1 MVLLWME
8 FRRTE
13 MASPGQFFSRIFFW
27 SYERGSW
34 QYDLAVIAIL
44 VFVLLTPG
52 RWFHD
57 QPTREVPTASAQIEL
72 LNQSGNRQIYKVD
85 ARILTPPEQMPQLQN
100 ELHRAL
106 QKAQSSLQNGRFEI
120 TNVEAV
126 RDAQGAV
133 IAYQVTLHKK

>member
-1 MVLLWME
+1 
-8 FRRTE
+8 
-13 MASPGQFFSRIFFW
+13 MASPGQIFSRIFFW

-44 VFVLLTPG
+44 IFVLLTPG

-57 QPTREVPTASAQIEL
+57 QPTRTLPSAAAQVEL
-72 LNQSGNRQIYKVD
+72 LKETGSQQIYKVD
-85 ARILTPPEQMPQLQN
+85 AGMLTPPEQMPQLQN

-106 QKAQSSLQNGRFEI
+106 QKAQASLQNGRFEI
-120 TNVEAV
+120 TNVEAI
-126 RDAQGAV
+126 RDDKGSV

>member
-1 MVLLWME
+1 
-8 FRRTE
+8 
-13 MASPGQFFSRIFFW
+13 MASPGHFFSRIFFW

-34 QYDLAVIAIL
+34 QYDLAVIAI
-44 VFVLLTPG
+44 VIFVLVTPS

-57 QPTREVPTASAQIEL
+57 QPTREAFSTSVQVEL
-72 LNQSGNRQIYKVD
+72 LNESGNQQTYKVD

-106 QKAQSSLQNGRFEI
+106 QKRQSSLQNGRFEI
-120 TNVEAV
+120 NNVEAV
-126 RDAQGAV
+126 RDAEGAV

>member
-1 MVLLWME
+1 
-8 FRRTE
+8 
-13 MASPGQFFSRIFFW
+13 MASPGQFLSRIFFW

-44 VFVLLTPG
+44 IFVLLTPG

-57 QPTREVPTASAQIEL
+57 QPTREVPAASAQVEL
-72 LNQSGNRQIYKVD
+72 VKETGNQQTYKVD
-85 ARILTPPEQMPQLQN
+85 ARILTPPERMPQLQN

-106 QKAQSSLQNGRFEI
+106 QKAESSLQNGRFEI
-120 TNVEAV
+120 TDVEAV

>member
-1 MVLLWME
+1 ML
-8 FRRTE
+8 
-13 MASPGQFFSRIFFW
+13 SPGHFFSRIFFW

-34 QYDLAVIAIL
+34 QYDLAVIAIV

-57 QPTREVPTASAQIEL
+57 QPTRAVPSSSAQIEL
-72 LNQSGNRQIYKVD
+72 LNETGSQQIYKVD
-85 ARILTPPEQMPQLQN
+85 ASILTPPEQMPQLQN
-100 ELHRAL
+100 ELHRRL

>member
-1 MVLLWME
+1 
-8 FRRTE
+8 
-13 MASPGQFFSRIFFW
+13 MASPGQIFSRIFFW

-44 VFVLLTPG
+44 IFVLLTPG

-57 QPTREVPTASAQIEL
+57 QPTRTVPSAAAHVEL
-72 LNQSGNRQIYKVD
+72 LKETGSQQIYKVD
-85 ARILTPPEQMPQLQN
+85 AGMLTPPEQMPQLQN

-106 QKAQSSLQNGRFEI
+106 QKAQTSLQNGRFEI
-120 TNVEAV
+120 TNVEAI
-126 RDAQGAV
+126 RDDQGSV

>member
-1 MVLLWME
+1 
-8 FRRTE
+8 
-13 MASPGQFFSRIFFW
+13 MASPGQFLSRIFFW

-44 VFVLLTPG
+44 IFVLLTPG

-57 QPTREVPTASAQIEL
+57 QPTREVPAASAQVEL
-72 LNQSGNRQIYKVD
+72 VKETGNQQTYKVD
-85 ARILTPPEQMPQLQN
+85 ARILTPPERMPQLQS

-106 QKAQSSLQNGRFEI
+106 QKAESSLQSGRFEI
-120 TNVEAV
+120 TDVEAV

-133 IAYQVTLHKK
+133 IAYQVTLRKK

>member
-1 MVLLWME
+1 
-8 FRRTE
+8 
-13 MASPGQFFSRIFFW
+13 MASPGQIFSRIFFW

-44 VFVLLTPG
+44 IFVLLTPG

-57 QPTREVPTASAQIEL
+57 QPTRTVPSAAAQVEL
-72 LNQSGNRQIYKVD
+72 LKETGSQQIYKVD
-85 ARILTPPEQMPQLQN
+85 AGMLTPPEQMPQLQN

-106 QKAQSSLQNGRFEI
+106 QKAQTSLQNGRFEI
-120 TNVEAV
+120 TNVEAI
-126 RDAQGAV
+126 RDDQGSV

>member
-1 MVLLWME
+1 
-8 FRRTE
+8 
-13 MASPGQFFSRIFFW
+13 MASPGQIFSRIFFW

-44 VFVLLTPG
+44 IFVLLTPG

-57 QPTREVPTASAQIEL
+57 QPTRTVPSAAAQVEL
-72 LNQSGNRQIYKVD
+72 LKETGSQQIYKVD
-85 ARILTPPEQMPQLQN
+85 AGMLTPPEQMPQLQN

-106 QKAQSSLQNGRFEI
+106 QKAQASLQNGRFEI
-120 TNVEAV
+120 TNVEAI
-126 RDAQGAV
+126 RDDKGSV

>member
-1 MVLLWME
+1 
-8 FRRTE
+8 
-13 MASPGQFFSRIFFW
+13 MASPGQIFSRILFW

-44 VFVLLTPG
+44 IFVLLTPG

-57 QPTREVPTASAQIEL
+57 QPTREMPTASAQVEL
-72 LNQSGNRQIYKVD
+72 LSERGNQQVYKVD
-85 ARILTPPEQMPQLQN
+85 TRVLTPPEQMPQLQN

-106 QKAQSSLQNGRFEI
+106 QRAQASLQNGRFEI
-120 TNVEAV
+120 TNVEAI

-133 IAYQVTLHKK
+133 IAYQVTLRKK

>member
-1 MVLLWME
+1 
-8 FRRTE
+8 
-13 MASPGQFFSRIFFW
+13 MASPGQIFSRIFFW

-44 VFVLLTPG
+44 IFVLVTPG

-57 QPTREVPTASAQIEL
+57 QPTRGVPSASQRVEL
-72 LNQSGNRQIYKVD
+72 LSEAGNQQVYKVD

-126 RDAQGAV
+126 RDAEGAV
-133 IAYQVTLHKK
+133 IAYQVTLRKK

>member
-1 MVLLWME
+1 MA
-8 FRRTE
+8 FRRID
-13 MASPGQFFSRIFFW
+13 MASPGQIFSRILFW

-44 VFVLLTPG
+44 IFVLLTPG

-57 QPTREVPTASAQIEL
+57 QPTREVPAASAQVEFL
-72 LNQSGNRQIYKVD
+72 SESANRQTYRVD

-106 QKAQSSLQNGRFEI
+106 QKAQASLQNGRFEI